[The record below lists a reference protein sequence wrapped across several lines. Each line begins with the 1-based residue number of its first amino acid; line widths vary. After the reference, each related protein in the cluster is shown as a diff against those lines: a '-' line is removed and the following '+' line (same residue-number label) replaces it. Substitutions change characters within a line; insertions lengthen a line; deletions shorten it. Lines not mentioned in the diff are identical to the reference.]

1 MRSRRLDNHDKTV
14 NKLQKRLLYSEQQFA
29 WTSLLR
35 LCQKIKDEM
44 LWKNIEN
51 IPSVIEC

>member
-1 MRSRRLDNHDKTV
+1 MRSCRLDNHNKTV